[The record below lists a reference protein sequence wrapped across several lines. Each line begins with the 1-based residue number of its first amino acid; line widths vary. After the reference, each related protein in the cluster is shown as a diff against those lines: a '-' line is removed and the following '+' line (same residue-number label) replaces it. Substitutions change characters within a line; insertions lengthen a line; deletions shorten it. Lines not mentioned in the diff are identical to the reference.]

1 MITSRDA
8 VDVILV
14 DDEDRAIGLCDK
26 LEAHRRGLLHR
37 AVSVF
42 AFTTDGRLVMQ
53 RRAPGKYHSG
63 GLWSNSACT
72 HPREGESLEDAA
84 RRGVREELGTDVDTL
99 RYAFPLLY
107 RAEVGDALIE
117 HEYDHVFL
125 GEIGGPLRAI
135 PGEVDAIDAVPI
147 DDMVLAATAEPSR
160 FTPWFR
166 LLVAR
171 VRDFRDGTPG

>member
-1 MITSRDA
+1 MTSSRDA

-14 DDEDRAIGLCDK
+14 DDEDRAVGLCDK

-42 AFTTDGRLVMQ
+42 AFTPDGRLVMQ

-72 HPREGESLEDAA
+72 HPREGEDIEAAA
-84 RRGVREELGTDVDTL
+84 RRGVLEELGVEVERL

-107 RAEVGDALIE
+107 RAQVGEALVE
-117 HEYDHVFL
+117 HEYDHVFV
-125 GEIGGPLRAI
+125 GEISASVQAV
-135 PGEVDAIDAVPI
+135 PGEVDAIDLVSIEEMVRAAAVDP
-147 DDMVLAATAEPSR
+147 TR

-166 LLVAR
+166 LLVER
-171 VRDFRDGTPG
+171 VRDLHRATS